1 MKRNDF
7 VLIIICAVIGILGLG
22 FHYGVQRQG
31 AYVTVSVDGEVIKT
45 LSLSENQSYEILGYD
60 GGVNYLVIED
70 GYAYL
75 SDADC
80 PDQICVKTGK
90 ISKVGE
96 TIVCLPHRVVCEVLK
111 EGEDAAIDAVSN

>member
-45 LSLSENQSYEILGYD
+45 LSLSENQSYEIYTYCIKYVGCQYYQDPYNSRKEHSLRS
-60 GGVNYLVIED
+60 
-70 GYAYL
+70 ARRSP
-75 SDADC
+75 SDKL
-80 PDQICVKTGK
+80 IT
-90 ISKVGE
+90 
-96 TIVCLPHRVVCEVLK
+96 R
-111 EGEDAAIDAVSN
+111 